1 MEFYIS
7 TNNAILCNAD
17 NEQDVIIDNL
27 HLIHENAEIRSSFF
41 PKIKSF
47 LQTLR
52 DELTVVIETDYVDK
66 VYRDSYYTLYSTKLR
81 DYYRNCVR
89 LSFFSPEF
97 NEKTELI
104 PNNFEQIKKAYLG
117 FLVIRPL
124 AECCIGRNVIS
135 PIAKKAALAD
145 MEICSTRI
153 ASTCMGLK
161 MDAIGFPHSS
171 QDAESMSCAETTVWA
186 ILEYFGNK
194 YSEYSPVKASDILM
208 SLKPLTYERQLPSGG
223 LTFEQISSTLKQQ
236 GFGCKVYEKENPKFK
251 EIFSCYIESG
261 IPLAV
266 CIQTPEFG
274 HAVVCIGRKK
284 TSRDIVNRAT
294 PTDIFGRNF
303 YIWNKCIEQFIFN
316 DDNYPCYQQATF
328 DNPTAYYGT
337 PDWDNGKITHFIVP
351 LHPKVY
357 LDAELAIEASNYLAK
372 NKLNAPNDS
381 VLRTFLASNRTYRE
395 YLMTNL
401 DLGAKEKESYLQI
414 DMPKFVWVT
423 EIANKDDFLS
433 NKISGLILLDAT
445 GSNIDNEGY
454 SSLLFYQINGDAT
467 FFNKESR
474 WFEKISLSLPNK
486 IQSFNG
492 NLK

>member
-7 TNNAILCNAD
+7 TIESIIQNKNY
-17 NEQDVIIDNL
+17 EQDIIIDNL
-27 HLIHENAEIRSSFF
+27 HLIHKNKDIHNSVFN
-41 PKIKSF
+41 KINDF
-47 LQTLR
+47 LETLR
-52 DELTVVIETDYVDK
+52 EDLTVVIETDYVEK

-97 NEKTELI
+97 NEETELTTQ
-104 PNNFEQIKKAYLG
+104 NYEQIKSAYLG

-135 PIAKKAALAD
+135 PIAKKNNN

-153 ASTCMGLK
+153 PSTCLGLK
-161 MDAIGFPHSS
+161 MEAVGFPHSS
-171 QDAESMSCAETTVWA
+171 QDAECMSCAETTIWA

-194 YSEYSPVKASDILM
+194 YSEYSPVKASDILT
-208 SLKPLTYERQLPSGG
+208 SLRPLTYERQLPSRG
-223 LTFEQISSTLKQQ
+223 LTFEQISNTLKQQ
-236 GFGCKVYEKENPKFK
+236 GFGSKVYEKGNPKFK

-266 CIQTPEFG
+266 CIETKDFG
-274 HAVVCIGRKK
+274 HSVVCIGKEK
-284 TSRDIVNRAT
+284 TSRSKINKT
-294 PTDIFGRNF
+294 MPTEILERNF
-303 YIWNKCIEQFIFN
+303 YIWNKCIDTFIFN
-316 DDNYPCYQQATF
+316 DDNYPCYQHANF
-328 DNPTAYYGT
+328 ENPTAYYENK
-337 PDWDNGKITHFIVP
+337 DWENGKITHFIVP

-357 LDAELAIEASNYLAK
+357 LDAELAIEASNYLVK
-372 NKLNAPNDS
+372 HKLNAPNDS
-381 VLRTFLASNRTYRE
+381 VIRTFLTSNRTYRE
-395 YLMTNL
+395 YLMNNH
-401 DLGAKEKESYLQI
+401 DLIAKEKEAYLQI

-423 EIANKDDFLS
+423 EISSKEEFLS
-433 NKISGLILLDAT
+433 NKFSGLILLDAT

-454 SSLLFYQINGDAT
+454 SSLLFYQINGEAT
-467 FFNKESR
+467 FFNKNTR
-474 WFEKISLSLPNK
+474 WFEKMSLSLPEK